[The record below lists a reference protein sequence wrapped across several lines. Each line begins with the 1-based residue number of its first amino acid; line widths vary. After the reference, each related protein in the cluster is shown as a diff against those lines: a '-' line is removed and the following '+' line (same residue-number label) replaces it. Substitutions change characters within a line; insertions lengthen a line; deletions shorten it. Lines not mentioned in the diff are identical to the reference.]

1 MGICPIY
8 PNLYLFYTYLDWK
21 MGYFGLLLP
30 FKVHQG
36 MEFGLTQMTV
46 DLTPT
51 SPVLSIGYVRN
62 NEHLGSAKNPSSDTA
77 TQVARKI
84 QSKHYSKDHT
94 SDKLVSNWAYN
105 PGWWFQTFFIFH
117 NIWECHHPN
126 WPTHIFQRGRLKH
139 RPDIF
144 MSTLD
149 E

>member
-126 WPTHIFQRGRLKH
+126 
-139 RPDIF
+139 
-144 MSTLD
+144 
-149 E
+149 